1 MIPNFV
7 RKKFAGVQQPLGRW
21 ILRHICEFI
30 VLSPAILVTWIWL
43 KVRRKEILIIG
54 RASSSITAFLMPLDP
69 ELRRRSKTLGELEK
83 LIVLNLSPDANSQIR
98 IMYDRVVRIVGAEKP
113 LLRRV
118 FWWASRLGG
127 LQLPELDILDA
138 QNDPLWHTGRP
149 AVCFTQS
156 EVDQGEHFLRSI
168 GVSEEQ
174 KIVCFTTRTENYYLK
189 LMDLGNQLK
198 PQTVRNPDEGVYF
211 EVAREL
217 SLCGY
222 FVIRMGKDLAT
233 RVPNKYEKYIYDY
246 ASTSRSEFLD
256 AFLLS
261 RTEFLVNGGTGMFV
275 FRAILNLP
283 SVQSDLYR
291 VLKNKFFGDV
301 CLFQKVRFVS
311 DGRLATVSEMVKMSD
326 SFSDERHQE
335 KLGVELV
342 KNKAEEILAAC
353 EEMIAR
359 LNGTWESTEEDEI
372 LQTRYWDLIC
382 KSGHNGGRIGAKF
395 LRDNQDLLR

>member
-43 KVRRKEILIIG
+43 KVRRKEILIVG
-54 RASSSITAFLMPLDP
+54 RFSSSITAFLMPLDP

-98 IMYDRVVRIVGAEKP
+98 IMYNRVVRIVGAEKP

-118 FWWASRLGG
+118 FWWCSFATPGVQER
-127 LQLPELDILDA
+127 EILEC
-138 QNDPLWHTGRP
+138 QNDPHWHHSDPVVALTAEEISRGEILLRE
-149 AVCFTQS
+149 AGFDLNQEFVCYA
-156 EVDQGEHFLRSI
+156 
-168 GVSEEQ
+168 
-174 KIVCFTTRTENYYLK
+174 TRTDSYYQK
-189 LMDLGNQLK
+189 LREVGVNAK
-198 PQTVRNPDEGVYF
+198 SRSVRNPNESIYLNVSKS
-211 EVAREL
+211 L
-217 SLCGY
+217 STDGLKI
-222 FVIRMGKDLAT
+222 VRMGKDLDSNIDSSEHPW
-233 RVPNKYEKYIYDY
+233 VFDY
-246 ASTSRSEFLD
+246 ASTCRSEFLD
-256 AFLLS
+256 VVLFL
-261 RTEFLVNGGTGMFV
+261 RCKFLINGATGSV
-275 FRAILNLP
+275 LLRAIFNLP
-283 SVQSDLYR
+283 TVNSDTYR
-291 VLKNKFFGDV
+291 IHKNWFSGDV
-301 CLFQKVRFVS
+301 ATFQKVRFVS

-326 SFSDERHQE
+326 AFSDERHQE

-342 KNKAEEILAAC
+342 KNTAEEILAAC

>member
-7 RKKFAGVQQPLGRW
+7 QKKFAGVQQPLGRW

-30 VLSPAILVTWIWL
+30 ALSPAILVTWIWL
-43 KVRRKEILIIG
+43 KARGKEILIVG
-54 RASSSITAFLMPLDP
+54 RSSSSITAFLMPLDP

-98 IMYDRVVRIVGAEKP
+98 IMYDRVVRIIGAEKP
-113 LLRRV
+113 ALRRV
-118 FWWASRLGG
+118 FWWASKLGG
-127 LQLPELDILDA
+127 LQFPKLDILEA
-138 QNDPLWHTGRP
+138 QNDPLWHTGVP
-149 AVCFTQS
+149 AIGFTQS
-156 EVDQGEHFLRSI
+156 EVGDGEHFLRTI
-168 GVSEEQ
+168 GVSEKQ
-174 KIVCFTTRTENYYLK
+174 KIICLTTRTENYYLK
-189 LMDLGNQLK
+189 LIDSGNKLK
-198 PQTVRNPDEGVYF
+198 PQTVRNPDEGIYF

-217 SLCGY
+217 SLRGY

-233 RVPNKYEKYIYDY
+233 SVPIQYGKHIFDY
-246 ASTSRSEFLD
+246 AGTSRSEFLD
-256 AFLLS
+256 AYILS
-261 RTEFLVNGGTGMFV
+261 RAEFLVNGGTGMFV

-283 SVQSDLYR
+283 SVQADLYR

-301 CLFQKVRFVS
+301 CLFQKVRFVG
-311 DGRLATVSEMVKMSD
+311 DGRLATVSEMVKMGD
-326 SFSDERHQE
+326 AFSDERHQE

-342 KNKAEEILAAC
+342 KNTAEEILAAC

>member
-43 KVRRKEILIIG
+43 KVRRKEILIVG
-54 RASSSITAFLMPLDP
+54 RSSSSITAFLMPLDP

-98 IMYDRVVRIVGAEKP
+98 IMYNRVVRIVGAEKP
-113 LLRRV
+113 LLRRI
-118 FWWASRLGG
+118 FWWCSFATPGVEER
-127 LQLPELDILDA
+127 DILEC
-138 QNDPLWHTGRP
+138 QNDPHWHHSDPVVALTAEEISRGEILLRE
-149 AVCFTQS
+149 AGFDLNQEFVCYA
-156 EVDQGEHFLRSI
+156 
-168 GVSEEQ
+168 
-174 KIVCFTTRTENYYLK
+174 TRTDSYYQK
-189 LMDLGNQLK
+189 LREVGVNAK
-198 PQTVRNPDEGVYF
+198 SRSVRNPNESNYLNVSKS
-211 EVAREL
+211 L
-217 SLCGY
+217 STDGLKI
-222 FVIRMGKDLAT
+222 VRMGKDLDSNIDSSEHPW
-233 RVPNKYEKYIYDY
+233 VFDY
-246 ASTSRSEFLD
+246 ASTCRSDFIDVALFSRCKFLING
-256 AFLLS
+256 ATGSVLL
-261 RTEFLVNGGTGMFV
+261 
-275 FRAILNLP
+275 RAIFNLP
-283 SVQSDLYR
+283 TVNSDTYR
-291 VLKNKFFGDV
+291 IHKNWFSGDV
-301 CLFQKVRFVS
+301 ATFQKVRFVA

-326 SFSDERHQE
+326 AFSDERHQE

-342 KNKAEEILAAC
+342 KNTAEEILAAC

>member
-21 ILRHICEFI
+21 ILRHICEF
-30 VLSPAILVTWIWL
+30 VALSPAILVTWIWL

-54 RASSSITAFLMPLDP
+54 RSSSSITAFLMPLDP

-98 IMYDRVVRIVGAEKP
+98 IMYDRVVRIVGVEKP

-118 FWWASRLGG
+118 FWWCSFATPGVQER
-127 LQLPELDILDA
+127 DILEC
-138 QNDPLWHTGRP
+138 QNDPHWHHSDPVVALTAEEISRGEILLRE
-149 AVCFTQS
+149 AGFDLNQKFVCYA
-156 EVDQGEHFLRSI
+156 
-168 GVSEEQ
+168 
-174 KIVCFTTRTENYYLK
+174 TRTDSYYQK
-189 LMDLGNQLK
+189 LREAGVNAK
-198 PQTVRNPDEGVYF
+198 SRAVRNPYESVYQD
-211 EVAREL
+211 L
-217 SLCGY
+217 GKSLNLKGINM
-222 FVIRMGKDLAT
+222 VRMGKDLDS
-233 RVPNKYEKYIYDY
+233 KISMEIYPWIFDY
-246 ASTSRSEFLD
+246 ATICRSDFLD
-256 AFLLS
+256 VILFSRCTFLI
-261 RTEFLVNGGTGMFV
+261 NGATGSV
-275 FRAILNLP
+275 LLRAIFNLP
-283 SVQSDLYR
+283 TVNSDTYR
-291 VLKNKFFGDV
+291 MHSNWFRGDV
-301 CLFQKVRFVS
+301 ATFQRVRFVKNR
-311 DGRLATVSEMVKMSD
+311 RLATVSEMVKMGD
-326 SFSDERHQE
+326 RFSDERHQE

-342 KNKAEEILAAC
+342 KNTAEEILAAC

>member
-1 MIPNFV
+1 VIPNFV

-43 KVRRKEILIIG
+43 KVRRKEILIVG
-54 RASSSITAFLMPLDP
+54 RSSSSITAFLMPLDP

-98 IMYDRVVRIVGAEKP
+98 IMYNRVVRIVGAEKP
-113 LLRRV
+113 LLRRI
-118 FWWASRLGG
+118 FWWCSFATPGVEER
-127 LQLPELDILDA
+127 DILEC
-138 QNDPLWHTGRP
+138 QNDPHWHHSDPVVALTAEEISRGEILLRE
-149 AVCFTQS
+149 AGFDLNQEFVCYA
-156 EVDQGEHFLRSI
+156 
-168 GVSEEQ
+168 
-174 KIVCFTTRTENYYLK
+174 TRTDSYYQK
-189 LMDLGNQLK
+189 LREVGVNAK
-198 PQTVRNPDEGVYF
+198 SRSVRNPNESNYLNISKS
-211 EVAREL
+211 L
-217 SLCGY
+217 STDGLKI
-222 FVIRMGKDLAT
+222 VRMGKDLDSNIDSSEHPW
-233 RVPNKYEKYIYDY
+233 VFDY
-246 ASTSRSEFLD
+246 ASTCRSDFIDVALFSRCKFLING
-256 AFLLS
+256 ATGSVLL
-261 RTEFLVNGGTGMFV
+261 
-275 FRAILNLP
+275 RAIFNLP
-283 SVQSDLYR
+283 TVNSDTYR
-291 VLKNKFFGDV
+291 IHKNWFSGDV
-301 CLFQKVRFVS
+301 ATFQKVRFVA

-326 SFSDERHQE
+326 AFSDERHQE

-342 KNKAEEILAAC
+342 KNTAEEILAAC

>member
-43 KVRRKEILIIG
+43 KVRRKKILIIG
-54 RASSSITAFLMPLDP
+54 RSSSSITAFLMPLDP

-98 IMYDRVVRIVGAEKP
+98 IMYDRVVRIIGAEKP
-113 LLRRV
+113 TLRRV

-127 LQLPELDILDA
+127 LQLPKLDILDA
-138 QNDPLWHTGRP
+138 QNDPLWHTGIP
-149 AVCFTQS
+149 GVGFTQS
-156 EVDQGEHFLRSI
+156 EVGHGEHFLRTI
-168 GVSEEQ
+168 GVTEEQ
-174 KIVCFTTRTENYYLK
+174 KIICFTTRTENYYLK
-189 LMDLGNQLK
+189 LIDSGNKLK
-198 PQTVRNPDEGVYF
+198 PQTVRNPDEGIYF

-217 SLCGY
+217 SLRGY

-233 RVPNKYEKYIYDY
+233 SVPTHYEKHVFDY
-246 ASTSRSEFLD
+246 ASTSRSDFLD
-256 AFLLS
+256 AYILS
-261 RTEFLVNGGTGMFV
+261 RAEFLVNGGTGMHI

-301 CLFQKVRFVS
+301 SLFQKVRFVS

-326 SFSDERHQE
+326 AFSDERHQE

-342 KNKAEEILAAC
+342 KNTAEEILAAC

-359 LNGTWESTEEDEI
+359 LNGTWEATEEDEI
-372 LQTRYWDLIC
+372 LQTKYWDLIC

>member
-43 KVRRKEILIIG
+43 KVRRKEILIVG
-54 RASSSITAFLMPLDP
+54 RFSSSITAFLMPLDP

-98 IMYDRVVRIVGAEKP
+98 IMYDRVVRIIGAEKP

-118 FWWASRLGG
+118 FWWCSFATRGV
-127 LQLPELDILDA
+127 EERDILEC
-138 QNDPLWHTGRP
+138 QNDPHWHHSDPVVALTAEEISRGEILLRE
-149 AVCFTQS
+149 AGFDLNQEFVCYA
-156 EVDQGEHFLRSI
+156 
-168 GVSEEQ
+168 
-174 KIVCFTTRTENYYLK
+174 TRTDSYYQK
-189 LMDLGNQLK
+189 LRDRGVNVK
-198 PQTVRNPDEGVYF
+198 SRSVRNPNESIYLTVSKSLSTEGLNIV
-211 EVAREL
+211 
-217 SLCGY
+217 
-222 FVIRMGKDLAT
+222 RMGKDLDSNIDSSEHPW
-233 RVPNKYEKYIYDY
+233 VFDY
-246 ASTSRSEFLD
+246 ASTCRSEFLD
-256 AFLLS
+256 VVLFSRCKFLI
-261 RTEFLVNGGTGMFV
+261 NGATGSV
-275 FRAILNLP
+275 LLRAIFNLP
-283 SVQSDLYR
+283 TVNSDTYR
-291 VLKNKFFGDV
+291 IHKNWFSGDV
-301 CLFQKVRFVS
+301 ATFQKVRFVS

-326 SFSDERHQE
+326 AFSDERHQE

-342 KNKAEEILAAC
+342 KNTAEEILAAC

>member
-21 ILRHICEFI
+21 ILRHIFEFI
-30 VLSPAILVTWIWL
+30 ALSPAILITWIWL
-43 KVRRKEILIIG
+43 KVRRKETLIIG

-113 LLRRV
+113 LLRRIL
-118 FWWASRLGG
+118 WWCSFATPGVQERDL
-127 LQLPELDILDA
+127 LECH
-138 QNDPLWHTGRP
+138 NDPHWHHSDPVVALTAEEISRGEVLLRE
-149 AVCFTQS
+149 AGFDLNQEFVCYA
-156 EVDQGEHFLRSI
+156 
-168 GVSEEQ
+168 
-174 KIVCFTTRTENYYLK
+174 TRTDSYYQK
-189 LMDLGNQLK
+189 LREAGVNAK
-198 PQTVRNPDEGVYF
+198 SRAVRNPHESVYRD
-211 EVAREL
+211 VGK
-217 SLCGY
+217 SLNLKGLNM
-222 FVIRMGKDLAT
+222 VRMGKDLDSKISMET
-233 RVPNKYEKYIYDY
+233 YPWIFDY
-246 ASTSRSEFLD
+246 ATICRSDFLD
-256 AFLLS
+256 VILFSQCRFLIS
-261 RTEFLVNGGTGMFV
+261 GATGSV
-275 FRAILNLP
+275 LLRAIFNLP
-283 SVQSDLYR
+283 TINSDTYR
-291 VLKNKFFGDV
+291 IHSNWFRDDLST
-301 CLFQKVRFVS
+301 FQKVRFVS
-311 DGRLATVSEMVKMSD
+311 DGRLATVSEMVKMGD
-326 SFSDERHQE
+326 AFSDERHQE

-342 KNKAEEILAAC
+342 KNTAEEILAAC